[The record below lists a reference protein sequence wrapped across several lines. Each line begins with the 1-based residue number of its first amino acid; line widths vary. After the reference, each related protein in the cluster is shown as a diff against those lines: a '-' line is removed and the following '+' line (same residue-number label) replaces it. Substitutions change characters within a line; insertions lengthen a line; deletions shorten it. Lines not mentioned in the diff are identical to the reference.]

1 MADPVSW
8 LVVQRSWAVVD
19 VDGEDLGTVDE
30 VLGDED
36 TDIFN
41 GLTVLHGLVSRP
53 RYVPA
58 ERVAGIREG
67 VVQLD
72 LDKAAFEQL
81 EPYEPP
87 AGG

>member
-8 LVVQRSWAVVD
+8 LVVRHGWSVVGA
-19 VDGEDLGTVDE
+19 DGAELGSVDE
-30 VLGDED
+30 VLGDEA

-41 GLTVLHGLVSRP
+41 GLAVTHGVVSRP

-58 ERVAGIREG
+58 ERVRAIREG
-67 VVQLD
+67 VIELD
-72 LDKAAFEQL
+72 LDRDAFEQL

-87 AGG
+87 AAG

>member
-8 LVVQRSWAVVD
+8 LVVQRGWSVVD
-19 VDGEDLGTVDE
+19 TGGEEVGSVDE

-41 GLTVLHGLVSRP
+41 GLTVLHGVVSRP

-58 ERVAGIREG
+58 ERVRAIREG
-67 VVQLD
+67 VVELD
-72 LDKAAFEQL
+72 LDKAGFERL

>member
-8 LVVQRSWAVVD
+8 LLVQRGWSVAGA
-19 VDGEDLGTVDE
+19 DGEELGAVDE
-30 VLGDED
+30 VLGDEE

-41 GLTVLHGLVSRP
+41 GLTVTHGVVSRP

-67 VVQLD
+67 LVELD
-72 LDKAAFEQL
+72 LDRAGFERL

-87 AGG
+87 ANG